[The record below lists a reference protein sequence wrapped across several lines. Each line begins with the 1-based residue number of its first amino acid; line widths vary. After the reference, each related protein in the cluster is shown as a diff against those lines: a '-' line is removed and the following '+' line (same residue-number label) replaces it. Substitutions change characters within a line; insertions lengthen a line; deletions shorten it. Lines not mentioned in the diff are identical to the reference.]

1 MSVDQVHRRIV
12 VEFGLQYAYL
22 RHEYA
27 DGKIVPGTEEV
38 WQQPYRLERA
48 EAAEEAT
55 ECYQFFFQWMQDH
68 VLNTGGKLQGGDG
81 EKPDSK

>member
-1 MSVDQVHRRIV
+1 M
-12 VEFGLQYAYL
+12 
-22 RHEYA
+22 
-27 DGKIVPGTEEV
+27 PGTEEV

-55 ECYQFFFQWMQDH
+55 ECYQCFFQWMQDH

-81 EKPDSK
+81 DKRDSK

>member
-1 MSVDQVHRRIV
+1 MSDQVHRRIV
-12 VEFGLQYAYL
+12 VEFGLQYVYL

-38 WQQPYRLERA
+38 WQQAYRLERA

-55 ECYQFFFQWMQDH
+55 ECYQCFFQWMQDH
-68 VLNTGGKLQGGDG
+68 VLNTGGKLQGDDDD
-81 EKPDSK
+81 KPNSK